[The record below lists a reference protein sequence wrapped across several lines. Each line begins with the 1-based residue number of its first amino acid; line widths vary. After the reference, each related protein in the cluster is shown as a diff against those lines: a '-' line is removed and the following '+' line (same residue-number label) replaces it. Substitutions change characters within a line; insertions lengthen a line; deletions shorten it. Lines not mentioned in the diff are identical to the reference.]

1 MIPKIRCIRAQM
13 TVELSIVFPIVIVIA
28 IITTNALSFF
38 GYCADFDRL
47 SRNAVRTYAASPEA
61 GESTSDAE
69 SKIQAAIDS
78 ALNASNLHS
87 SISVEKDW
95 RGYEHFIMTLYYSPT
110 LFGLGLKTEVF
121 GVPMP
126 QLTHRSQMTVDP
138 YKPGMLF

>member
-1 MIPKIRCIRAQM
+1 MAAKIECTRAQM
-13 TVELSIVFPIVIVIA
+13 MVELCVIFPVVIIIA
-28 IITTNALSFF
+28 VITTNALSFF

-47 SRNAVRTYAASPEA
+47 SRNAVRTYAASPESGA
-61 GESTSDAE
+61 TTSDAE
-69 SKIQAAIDS
+69 AKIQAAIDN
-78 ALNASNLHS
+78 ALNAGNLQS

-95 RGYEHFIMTLYYSPT
+95 RGYEHFTMTLHYSPT

-126 QLTHRSQMTVDP
+126 QLTHNSQLTVDP